1 LDGAHVVGR
10 QLFRRDAVERIRSHE
25 RWISPD
31 TANKCGI
38 RGLADYVSLG
48 HLLGRSDMLPE
59 IQRQRIINA
68 ALWGV
73 QMSGPNDLEGV
84 GRMPMAFAPIATK
97 VAAQLKIPL
106 VSDHHHL
113 SFKIVADASTVFG
126 DALELCAVRGGI
138 GL

>member
-1 LDGAHVVGR
+1 MDGAHVVGR
-10 QLFRRDAVERIRSHE
+10 QLFRRDAVERIVSHE

-48 HLLGRSDMLPE
+48 CLLGRSDLLPE
-59 IQRQRIINA
+59 IQRQRIISA

-73 QMSGPNDLEGV
+73 HMSGPNDLERV
-84 GRMPMAFAPIATK
+84 SRMPMAFAPIATK

-113 SFKIVADASTVFG
+113 SFTIVADTPTVFR
-126 DALELCAVRGGI
+126 DAPELCAVRGGI